1 MQDRYANCT
10 AIMAEVNANNQR
22 ISELGSDQGA
32 KVAQNVVAGVA
43 GLFIPILWFGMDF
56 QGASGTEQAALQ
68 ARQQYLA
75 SLAEERCKGPE
86 GQPPAMP
93 NSMARKD

>member
-1 MQDRYANCT
+1 
-10 AIMAEVNANNQR
+10 MAEVNANNQR
-22 ISELGSDQGA
+22 ISELGSEQGT

-56 QGASGTEQAALQ
+56 QGAAGTEQAALQ

-75 SLAEERCKGPE
+75 SLAEERCGGPE
-86 GQPPAMP
+86 GPLVMQ
-93 NSMARKD
+93 

>member
-10 AIMAEVNANNQR
+10 AIMAEVNVNNQR
-22 ISELGSDQGA
+22 ISELGSEQGT

-56 QGASGTEQAALQ
+56 QGAAGTEQASLQ

-75 SLAEERCKGPE
+75 SLAEERCGGPE
-86 GQPPAMP
+86 GPPPAMP
-93 NSMARKD
+93 NNVARG